1 MKKRHKRFRF
11 SKTDFPAFPDDRELD
26 EAAVRQP
33 GENESRPV
41 QTAAPPAEN
50 APREAAPFQ
59 PGNTGP
65 KPAPPSFSLA
75 KVSLTAALSGVLLA
89 GLALLGAPE
98 LREWKF
104 ALLPPGSPR
113 ETRNPAKFKQELAL
127 LTNNLAELRRKN
139 TRLTPFNPY
148 LIVDTADN
156 KFFLFSKRK
165 LIREGMCSTGSYTM
179 LKTEDNREWIFKT
192 PRGMF
197 RIQGKIPSPV
207 WRMPDWAFIE
217 EGRPVPPPDSPER
230 YEPGVLGDYALAL
243 GGGYLIHGT
252 LYQRYLGMPVTHGCV
267 RLGDE
272 DLESIYRN
280 LEIGSRVYIY

>member
-1 MKKRHKRFRF
+1 MDETMIRQPAADENHPAGAQATA
-11 SKTDFPAFPDDRELD
+11 STAENASPETPPVQPVKTD
-26 EAAVRQP
+26 
-33 GENESRPV
+33 
-41 QTAAPPAEN
+41 TKAAPPL
-50 APREAAPFQ
+50 
-59 PGNTGP
+59 
-65 KPAPPSFSLA
+65 SLA
-75 KVSLTAALSGVLLA
+75 RVFLTSVLLGLVLA
-89 GLALLGAPE
+89 GLALLAAPG

-113 ETRNPAKFKQELAL
+113 ETRHPEKFKQELNRLNAS
-127 LTNNLAELRRKN
+127 LAELRRKN

-165 LIREGMCSTGSYTM
+165 LIREGVCSTGSYTM
-179 LKTEDNREWIFKT
+179 LKTEDNRQWIFKT

-197 RIQGKIPSPV
+197 RIQGKITSPV

-230 YEPGVLGDYALAL
+230 YETGVLGDYALAL

-272 DLESIYRN
+272 DLETIYRN

>member
-1 MKKRHKRFRF
+1 M
-11 SKTDFPAFPDDRELD
+11 D
-26 EAAVRQP
+26 ETMIRQP
-33 GENESRPV
+33 GEDENRPA
-41 QTAAPPAEN
+41 QAAATTAEN
-50 APREAAPFQ
+50 ASREAPPVQ
-59 PGNTGP
+59 PVKTDT
-65 KPAPPSFSLA
+65 KPAPPLSPG
-75 KVSLTAALSGVLLA
+75 KVFLTGALLGVLLA
-89 GLALLGAPE
+89 GLALLAAPG
-98 LREWKF
+98 LRELKF

-113 ETRNPAKFKQELAL
+113 ETRNPAKFKQEFTRL
-127 LTNNLAELRRKN
+127 NGSLAELRRKN
-139 TRLTPFNPY
+139 IRLTPFSPY

-165 LIREGMCSTGSYTM
+165 MIREGMCSTGSYTM
-179 LKTEDNREWIFKT
+179 LKTVDNRQWIFKT

-230 YEPGVLGDYALAL
+230 YESGVLGDYALAL

-280 LEIGSRVYIY
+280 LEIGSKVYIY